1 MQSRQGT
8 LPRTRSAFTAAFLS
22 LLFPGLGHAY
32 GGAWERALAFA
43 AAPLLLLSLGA
54 GLALSLRL
62 ELLGF
67 LVQPAVL
74 ALILV
79 ADVVAFGYRAVAAI
93 DAWRVALHLN
103 ALEASGGGRLG
114 RPRLRPVAASVVGL
128 LAVLAVMAGGH
139 AAVAYYDLQAYDL
152 VSCVFDAT
160 GRASCDDA
168 TGGTGTATGADPSAS
183 ASGEALPTASIGPS
197 AAPSA
202 TLPPWN
208 GSDQVNILLVGA
220 DRRPGEPTFN
230 TDTLIVVSIDP
241 ATRQVGMFQVPRDT
255 VDVPLPKGPA
265 QAVFGRVYRGKINS
279 LWTQAVARPDLFP
292 GSEATRGPNALKA
305 ALGALYGLEI
315 RWYVEVDFD
324 GFRRIIDTVGGVTI
338 NVQMPVSDDRYPASS
353 GRLTRVYIPA
363 GIGRFTGEEALT
375 YARSRHS
382 SSDFDRGSRQQRVL
396 VSLREQT
403 DFGTVIARLP
413 ALVDALKRT
422 VRTDIPVGE
431 LPGLVSLA
439 SRVDSANI
447 RSFVFAPPYFQEEV
461 VSGDPRGYVIVP
473 NVERIRAAVAAAFEL
488 DPAAGADRERIAAED
503 AEVWILNGSG
513 IDGQAAAIAGYL
525 DARGVKALAPSQTP
539 SDPPGTTT
547 LVVYNGAEGRLPET
561 IALLEAV
568 LGVTATVATDPE
580 VAVDIIVTTAKT
592 TPELTPP
599 PGP

>member
-32 GGAWERALAFA
+32 GGAWGRALAFA

-79 ADVVAFGYRAVAAI
+79 ADVVAFGYRAVAAV

-114 RPRLRPVAASVVGL
+114 RPRLRPVAGSVVGL

-152 VSCVFDAT
+152 VSCVFDAE
-160 GRASCDDA
+160 GRASCDDE
-168 TGGTGTATGADPSAS
+168 TGGIGSAGASAS
-183 ASGEALPTASIGPS
+183 ATGEGSPAPSAEPTA
-197 AAPSA
+197 APTA

-208 GSDQVNILLVGA
+208 GSDRVNILLVGA
-220 DRRPGEPTFN
+220 DRRPEENTFN
-230 TDTLIVVSIDP
+230 TDTLIVVSVDP

-292 GSEATRGPNALKA
+292 GSEATRGPSALKA
-305 ALGALYGLEI
+305 ALGALYGIDI
-315 RWYVEVDFD
+315 RWYVEVDFE
-324 GFRRIIDTVGGVTI
+324 GFRRIVDTVGGVTI

-353 GRLTRVYIPA
+353 GRLTRVHIPA

-413 ALVDALKRT
+413 ALVDALKST

-439 SRVDSANI
+439 SRIDSARI
-447 RSFVFAPPYFQEEV
+447 RSFVFAPPFFQEEIV
-461 VSGDPRGYVIVP
+461 TGDPRGYVIVP
-473 NVERIRAAVAAAFEL
+473 NVERIRAAVAAAFEV

-503 AEVWILNGSG
+503 ADVWILNGSG
-513 IDGQAAAIAGYL
+513 IEGQAAAIAGYL

-539 SDPPGTTT
+539 SDPPATTT
-547 LVVYNGAEGRLPET
+547 LVVYNGAEGRLAET

-568 LGVTATVATDPE
+568 LGVTATVATDPD
-580 VAVDIIVTTAKT
+580 VTVDIIVTTAKT